1 MKTALI
7 AGICLLALTFAIADA
22 LDKKQDISDDCPVIP
37 SGDAQDCFDAGERGD
52 LATACSANCMSAVK
66 EYFGKCFVGES
77 LDQVNQG
84 YDRTCSAAGMTVALF
99 TLVSAVL
106 VAVGN

>member
-7 AGICLLALTFAIADA
+7 AGVCLLALTFAIADA
-22 LDKKQDISDDCPVIP
+22 LDKKQDIGDCLVTP
-37 SGDAQDCFDAGERGD
+37 SGDVQACFDAGERED
-52 LATACSANCMSAVK
+52 RATACSANCMSTVK
-66 EYFGKCFVGES
+66 EYFGKCFDGET
-77 LDQVNQG
+77 LDELNRA
-84 YDRTCSAAGMTVALF
+84 YDQACSAAGMTVALF